1 MGVNFTLLFNYLK
14 DFRDELEKN
23 NELMEKHLKVQQEIL
38 KELKKQNIQ
47 KQLDG
52 KCGRIDG
59 KN

>member
-47 KQLDG
+47 K
-52 KCGRIDG
+52 
-59 KN
+59 